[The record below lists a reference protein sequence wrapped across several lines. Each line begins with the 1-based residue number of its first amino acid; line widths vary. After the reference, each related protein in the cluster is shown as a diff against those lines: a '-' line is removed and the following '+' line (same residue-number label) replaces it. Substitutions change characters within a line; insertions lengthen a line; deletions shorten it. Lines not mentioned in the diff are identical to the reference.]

1 MHTYFN
7 ISNLY
12 NALRGTFK
20 YCVMWVIAMCAI
32 SCSNEQSVQETVQV
46 TINAGIDAQSRA
58 DNQSTN
64 VNKLTCVV
72 YYNGNELPKLR
83 TTLSVENG
91 IVIGAFKPE
100 LIPGRTYTFAFWAYT
115 EGAYNINDFT
125 AITRTGTKEG
135 AYCDAFTNYATAT
148 ITQAQELSI
157 TLNRP
162 FAQLNILA
170 NAIDWRT
177 VTSAGKTPET
187 AKVTLNCYSAY
198 NAVSGEG
205 CNIATNTY
213 TSIIDATVGSTT
225 YKTLFSDFILLA
237 PSQDKVSFSYEIES
251 QTEEVITTKTI
262 SDVPAQINYKTNVI
276 VPLN

>member
-1 MHTYFN
+1 M
-7 ISNLY
+7 
-12 NALRGTFK
+12 
-20 YCVMWVIAMCAI
+20 
-32 SCSNEQSVQETVQV
+32 
-46 TINAGIDAQSRA
+46 
-58 DNQSTN
+58 
-64 VNKLTCVV
+64 
-72 YYNGNELPKLR
+72 
-83 TTLSVENG
+83 
-91 IVIGAFKPE
+91 
-100 LIPGRTYTFAFWAYT
+100 
-115 EGAYNINDFT
+115 
-125 AITRTGTKEG
+125 
-135 AYCDAFTNYATAT
+135 
-148 ITQAQELSI
+148 LSI

-213 TSIIDATVGSTT
+213 TNTIAENSELTVGSTT

-237 PSQDKVSFSYEIES
+237 PSQDKVISFRYEIES
-251 QTEEVITTKTI
+251 QTKEVITTKTI

>member
-1 MHTYFN
+1 M
-7 ISNLY
+7 
-12 NALRGTFK
+12 
-20 YCVMWVIAMCAI
+20 
-32 SCSNEQSVQETVQV
+32 
-46 TINAGIDAQSRA
+46 
-58 DNQSTN
+58 
-64 VNKLTCVV
+64 
-72 YYNGNELPKLR
+72 
-83 TTLSVENG
+83 
-91 IVIGAFKPE
+91 
-100 LIPGRTYTFAFWAYT
+100 
-115 EGAYNINDFT
+115 
-125 AITRTGTKEG
+125 
-135 AYCDAFTNYATAT
+135 
-148 ITQAQELSI
+148 LSI

-177 VTSAGKTPET
+177 VTSAGKTPKT
-187 AKVTLNCYSAY
+187 AKVTINCYSAY

-213 TSIIDATVGSTT
+213 TSIIDANSELTVGSTT

-251 QTEEVITTKTI
+251 PTEEVITTKTI